1 MPNPK
6 LTKLEL
12 QVMEAL
18 WQKGACSVREIQETF
33 PEAGRPAY
41 TTVQTTVYRLERK
54 KALRCV
60 KRISNANIFEA
71 AISRRRRAAPIDRRI
86 AGAAGRQGQAGDG
99 APGGVGRADFGR
111 REGSGE
117 GAAEGEEAVILN
129 HLWQSSLFV
138 VAVWALTLVLEDES
152 RGGAVLVVAGGVGE
166 VFDSFFFAGERWGAV
181 WMADGGS
188 GDESA
193 SGFFCDGRDWTGF
206 GWLRWRLR
214 LRRRVSILFRC

>member
-71 AISRRRRAAPIDRRI
+71 AISRNDAQRRLIDELL
-86 AGAAGRQGQAGDG
+86 ALL
-99 APGGVGRADFGR
+99 GGKGKLVMAHLV
-111 REGSGE
+111 ESGE
-117 GAAEGEEAVILN
+117 
-129 HLWQSSLFV
+129 
-138 VAVWALTLVLEDES
+138 LTLEDVKE
-152 RGGAVLVVAGGVGE
+152 AEKA
-166 VFDSFFFAGERWGAV
+166 
-181 WMADGGS
+181 
-188 GDESA
+188 
-193 SGFFCDGRDWTGF
+193 
-206 GWLRWRLR
+206 LRKEKR
-214 LRRRVSILFRC
+214 S

>member
-33 PEAGRPAY
+33 PESSRPAY

-71 AISRRRRAAPIDRRI
+71 AISRTDAQHRLIDELL
-86 AGAAGRQGQAGDG
+86 ALL
-99 APGGVGRADFGR
+99 GGKGKLVMAHLV
-111 REGSGE
+111 ESGE
-117 GAAEGEEAVILN
+117 
-129 HLWQSSLFV
+129 
-138 VAVWALTLVLEDES
+138 LTLDDVKEAEK
-152 RGGAVLVVAGGVGE
+152 A
-166 VFDSFFFAGERWGAV
+166 
-181 WMADGGS
+181 
-188 GDESA
+188 
-193 SGFFCDGRDWTGF
+193 
-206 GWLRWRLR
+206 LRKEKK
-214 LRRRVSILFRC
+214 S